1 MDYQGHQPPTV
12 QAILQRVY
20 DYRNQKY
27 SKEDLQ
33 LLVEGC
39 DEEKKNT
46 LILTMIVA
54 ENNSTEDL
62 DSMKEALESMT
73 PEEKV
78 CWVLG
83 EEYTEEEERKGEK
96 DVEGEGEREEDDGM
110 NQSGGADEYDG
121 RGESVR
127 KRMGDL
133 NLGS

>member
-1 MDYQGHQPPTV
+1 MDYQGRQPPIV
-12 QAILQRVY
+12 QAIIQRVY
-20 DYRNQKY
+20 DYRNKKY
-27 SKEDLQ
+27 SKEDMR

-54 ENNSTEDL
+54 ENNSTEYL

-83 EEYTEEEERKGEK
+83 EEYTEEEEREGEK
-96 DVEGEGEREEDDGM
+96 DEEGEGEWEQDEEMD
-110 NQSGGADEYDG
+110 QSGGADEDDG
-121 RGESVR
+121 RGENVR
-127 KRMGDL
+127 KPMGYL

>member
-1 MDYQGHQPPTV
+1 M
-12 QAILQRVY
+12 R
-20 DYRNQKY
+20 
-27 SKEDLQ
+27 

-54 ENNSTEDL
+54 ENNSTEYL

-83 EEYTEEEERKGEK
+83 EEYTEEEEREGEK
-96 DVEGEGEREEDDGM
+96 DEEGEGEWEQDEEMD
-110 NQSGGADEYDG
+110 QIGGADEDDG
-121 RGESVR
+121 RGENVR
-127 KRMGDL
+127 KRMRYL
-133 NLGS
+133 NLGSWYDILFVQSTCPSHASSDKTKPRVYDSIDA